1 MTSSELN
8 PVDVIFLGPSLPHD
22 EARSILPDA
31 ILLSPATMGDV
42 LGASNRYRPR
52 SISIVDGTFLS
63 TMSVFHKEILYA
75 LDQGTWVLG
84 ASSMGALRAA
94 ECADYGMI
102 GVGQIYDALV
112 SGEIED
118 DDEVALTHADA
129 ESGYRPLSD
138 AMVTIRATLHAA
150 CDAGLISSEESA
162 ALIALQK
169 ARYFPDRRLSSVA
182 ADAEMLGL
190 PDPRIAELRAWVRG
204 NVVDPK
210 RADAIAL
217 LHRVAAL
224 PSEPIP
230 VEDRPGLVVS
240 GAFSSTLA
248 RDIFVDP
255 ENTPEL
261 THDRIRRFASLHRPE
276 YPSLVRIARSRMVL
290 GHLSVALGGQ
300 PTDEER
306 EQARA
311 RLAQRVGVPVEELDA
326 FFRENDVSAF
336 AEKSIIGL
344 DAAVHRIEHSWL
356 SRSRMGA
363 LTSGVIAEMVLNGT
377 YGQIK
382 EEAAMQY
389 RLAGNVQFDPPPDAQ
404 TILTTFMSLTGFD
417 PRMTWEEFVD
427 LDDHDT
433 FTEVLAIMEVAV
445 KAHHALFGT
454 GLISG
459 GDDHLILDHGPMQS
473 RGR

>member
-1 MTSSELN
+1 MSSGELN

-22 EARSILPDA
+22 EARTILPDA
-31 ILLSPATMGDV
+31 VLLGPATMGDV
-42 LGASNRYRPR
+42 LAASTRYRPR

-94 ECADYGMI
+94 ECDDYGMI
-102 GVGQIYDALV
+102 GVGGIYEALA

-118 DDEVALTHADA
+118 DDDVALTHADA
-129 ESGYRPLSD
+129 DADYRPLSD
-138 AMVTIRATLHAA
+138 AMVTIRATLNAA
-150 CDAGLISSEESA
+150 CDAGVISLDESA
-162 ALIALQK
+162 ELIARQK

-182 ADAEMLGL
+182 QDAEALGL
-190 PDPRIAELRAWVRG
+190 PDQRVADLRAWVRG

-217 LHRVAAL
+217 LHRVAGL
-224 PSEPIP
+224 PSHAIP
-230 VEDRPGLVVS
+230 LEDRPGLVMS

-255 ENTPEL
+255 ENAPEL
-261 THDRIRRFASLHRPE
+261 TLDRIRRFASLHRPE
-276 YPSLVRIARSRMVL
+276 YASLVRIARARIVL
-290 GHLSVALGGQ
+290 GHLSVALGGP
-300 PTDEER
+300 PTEEEYDE
-306 EQARA
+306 ARV
-311 RLAQRVGVPVEELDA
+311 RLAARVGVPVGELHA
-326 FFRENDVSAF
+326 FFRANDVSAH
-336 AEKSIIGL
+336 AEKSMVGL

-363 LTSGVIAEMVLNGT
+363 LTNGVIAEMVLNGS
-377 YGQIK
+377 YPQIK
-382 EEAAMQY
+382 QEAAMQY
-389 RLAGNVQFDPPPDAQ
+389 RFAANVHFDPPPDAQ
-404 TILTTFMSLTGFD
+404 TILSTFVSLTGFD
-417 PRMTWEEFVD
+417 PGMTWEEFVD
-427 LDDHDT
+427 LDEHDQ
-433 FTEVLAIMEVAV
+433 FTEVLTIMEVAV
-445 KAHHALFGT
+445 KANHALFGT

-459 GDDHLILDHGPMQS
+459 GDDHFILDHGPMQS